1 MNEDIKEIFETKLYF
16 DLDEDDYLEIQNY
29 ITNLQKENFNLRENI
44 YIEKRFL
51 PEELTKDK
59 KFMELYDIPTYEELA
74 RENEQEKQFI
84 KDCGFEN
91 TQQLALEYIGLREE
105 KENFRKLKE
114 RYQLKKELY
123 KQRNEKAVEY
133 IEKYEIGKYDYSIPM
148 GGIIELKDILKGG
161 DE

>member
-1 MNEDIKEIFETKLYF
+1 MTEEIKAKL
-16 DLDEDDYLEIQNY
+16 DLNGIKDLENY
-29 ITNLQKENFNLRENI
+29 ITNLQKENLA
-44 YIEKRFL
+44 
-51 PEELTKDK
+51 
-59 KFMELYDIPTYEELA
+59 LA

-105 KENFRKLKE
+105 KED
-114 RYQLKKELY
+114 Y

-133 IEKYEIGKYDYSIPM
+133 IKNNALFTETYDYDDEDNLIWNGATDEKESE
-148 GGIIELKDILKGG
+148 ELLKILEGG